1 MDIESILD
9 YKTIAVVGISDD
21 PVRPSHYVA
30 SFLKEHGYSVIPV
43 NPKLTEWEGKKC
55 YPDLLSIPVK
65 VDIVDIFRRSEA
77 ISPIV
82 DEAIAI
88 KAKVVWMQQG
98 IINED
103 AAKKARRAGIEVV
116 MDKCIKTEY
125 ITYRGEGVKEPLPKV
140 RE

>member
-1 MDIESILD
+1 MSIESILD

-21 PVRPSHYVA
+21 PTRPSHFVA
-30 SFLKEHGYSVIPV
+30 SFLKEHGYNIVPV
-43 NPKLTEWEGKKC
+43 NPKYTEWKGEKC
-55 YPDLLSIPVK
+55 YPDLSSIPVK

-77 ISPIV
+77 IPPIV

-103 AAKKARRAGIEVV
+103 AAEKARRAGIEVV

-125 ITYRGEGVKEPLPKV
+125 ITYRRKGVEKFPSA
-140 RE
+140 R

>member
-1 MDIESILD
+1 MSIETILK

-21 PVRPSHYVA
+21 PTRPSNFVA
-30 SFLKEHGYSVIPV
+30 SFLEAHGYTIIPV

-77 ISPIV
+77 VPPIV

-88 KAKVVWMQQG
+88 KAKVVWMQEG
-98 IINED
+98 IVNEE
-103 AAKKARRAGIEVV
+103 AAAKARRAGIEVV
-116 MDKCIKTEY
+116 MDKCMKKEYVRY
-125 ITYRGEGVKEPLPKV
+125 ITP
-140 RE
+140 